1 MDDLANLI
9 RQTADRVRLRDF
21 LWGFSISI
29 GIVLVLVISET
40 VTPRTGV
47 LVAVVFLIGFAI
59 RYRLSAGRL
68 WAEPIQRIIKAEL
81 GEEEAELAA
90 LRLARKIAQVL
101 PEPLLLLE
109 RDGTVVSTNTAA
121 EKFINRTDAEGRH
134 LASVLRAAPVFDTFD
149 MVALENRPR
158 IVDFEM
164 TGSVNRFCRAYVAPL
179 DQASEDERILLM
191 IHDLTTEHRIE
202 QMRVDFIAAAS
213 HELRTPLASLVGYI
227 ETLRGPAKSDPEA
240 QKRFLKIM
248 QKQAERMQRLVS
260 DLMSLSKIELNEHIA
275 PVSIV
280 DLRDIVEEVMDGL
293 RPLIEKS
300 EADVSLVI
308 DEGLAMPVRADRD
321 EILQAAQNLIHNAV
335 KYGGE
340 PPRITIRLGYGE
352 APGLTPQPEA
362 FERTGDSAIQTA
374 ARLGLEV
381 EGLAFVQVR
390 DHGPGIDRSDLP
402 RLTERFYRVNIERS
416 RKSGGTGLGLA
427 IVKHIVNRH
436 KGGLQVESRAGVGT
450 AFTCYLASAT
460 ADKRRSRQEAALQG
474 DPETPD
480 GIQPQG

>member
-1 MDDLANLI
+1 MEDLANLI
-9 RQTADRVRLRDF
+9 RQTADRVRMRDF

-29 GIVLVLVISET
+29 GIILVLVISET
-40 VTPRTGV
+40 LTPRTGV
-47 LVAVVFLIGFAI
+47 LVAAVFLAGFAI
-59 RYRLSAGRL
+59 QYRFSAGRL
-68 WAEPIQRIIKAEL
+68 WAEPIQRIIEAEL

-109 RDGTVVSTNTAA
+109 RDGTVVSTNAAA
-121 EKFINRTDAEGRH
+121 EKFVNRTDVEGRH
-134 LASVLRAAPVFDTFD
+134 LASVLRAAPVFDAFE
-149 MVALENRPR
+149 MVTRENRPTT
-158 IVDFEM
+158 VEFEM

-179 DQASEDERILLM
+179 DQDSEDDRILVM
-191 IHDLTTEHRIE
+191 IRDLTTEHRIE

-227 ETLRGPAKSDPEA
+227 ETLRGPAKGDPEA
-240 QKRFLKIM
+240 QKKFLKIM

-275 PVSIV
+275 PVGIV
-280 DLRDIVEEVMDGL
+280 DLRDIIEEVMDGL
-293 RPLIEKS
+293 RPMIEKS
-300 EADVSLVI
+300 EADVSVAI
-308 DEGLAMPVRADRD
+308 DGTVAMPVRADRD
-321 EILQAAQNLIHNAV
+321 EILQAAQNLVHNAL

-340 PPRITIRLGYGE
+340 PPRIMIRLGYGE
-352 APGLTPQPEA
+352 APGLTAQPEA

-374 ARLGLEV
+374 ARLGHEV
-381 EGLAFVQVR
+381 EGLAFLQVR

-416 RKSGGTGLGLA
+416 RKTGGTGLGLA
-427 IVKHIVNRH
+427 IVKHIINRH

-450 AFTCYLASAT
+450 AFTCYLASAAT
-460 ADKRRSRQEAALQG
+460 DRQTPPQRATLQG
-474 DPETPD
+474 DQKAPVE
-480 GIQPQG
+480 IQPQG